1 MPQILGLL
9 AALLSPL
16 MMFVGLFLVLRTEG
30 LKWRIAWAVL
40 CFVGIGAFSMRSA
53 DGAWSFVPAAINIL
67 GPGQQAGLFK
77 ATVPLGAIAAMFV
90 CVSVRRAQ
98 KAAAARR
105 AEAASGQA

>member
-1 MPQILGLL
+1 MPQLLGLI
-9 AALLSPL
+9 AALLCPL
-16 MMFVGLFLVLRTEG
+16 VMFVALFIVIRTPG

-67 GPGQQAGLFK
+67 GPGQQAGYFK
-77 ATVPLGAIAAMFV
+77 ATIPLGAIAALFV

-98 KAAAARR
+98 KAAEAKAR
-105 AEAASGQA
+105 EDVV